1 MTGKIEIR
9 DIVSGFEYSVYLN
22 CNQTEHGIALGTADE
37 VIGGWAPTEEEA
49 RTRAHG
55 TL

>member
-1 MTGKIEIR
+1 MVGKLVIR
-9 DIVSGFEYSVYLN
+9 DITSGFEYSYYIGCDMTDGEAL
-22 CNQTEHGIALGTADE
+22 LGTADE

-49 RTRAHG
+49 RTRAHD